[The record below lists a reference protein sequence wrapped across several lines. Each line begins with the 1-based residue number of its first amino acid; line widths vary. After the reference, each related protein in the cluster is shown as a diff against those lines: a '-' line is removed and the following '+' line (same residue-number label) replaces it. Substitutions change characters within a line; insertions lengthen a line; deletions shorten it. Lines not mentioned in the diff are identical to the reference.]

1 MKISTIR
8 QQVKRPDRYSIY
20 VDGAYIFSLSEG
32 ELLKTG
38 LRIGQELTATEL
50 DDLKKAAVYDKAYYR
65 SLNLLS
71 RRPRSEWEMRSYLER
86 KAYDNEIIETTIG
99 RLSQAGYL
107 DDTDFARR
115 WVENRRLLKPISRRR
130 LSAELRQKR
139 VADEAINQALE
150 QDETDEQAVL
160 RELVAKKR
168 RQSKYQDDQKLMQY
182 LARQGYNFDD
192 IKSALSEED

>member
-192 IKSALSEED
+192 IKNALSEED